1 MKLSE
6 WEKAL
11 MEYYL
16 NKYNAKWMRVVNNK
30 HPFLATRVFFYTS
43 FKRKLK
49 KQAYAGELTYTGM
62 FKCLNEGDWY
72 YIPNL
77 LKSGEE

>member
-30 HPFLATRVFFYTS
+30 HPFLATRVFFYT
-43 FKRKLK
+43 R
-49 KQAYAGELTYTGM
+49 QIITT
-62 FKCLNEGDWY
+62 
-72 YIPNL
+72 L
-77 LKSGEE
+77 LK